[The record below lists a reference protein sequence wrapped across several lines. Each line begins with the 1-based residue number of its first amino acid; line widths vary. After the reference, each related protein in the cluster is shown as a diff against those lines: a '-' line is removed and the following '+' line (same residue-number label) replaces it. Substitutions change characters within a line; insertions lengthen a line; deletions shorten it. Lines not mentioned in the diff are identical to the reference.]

1 MLLTPEALYV
11 ANCHDP
17 SARHPQARAVE
28 GFVAAIEEDA
38 PHFDLCHRLTEHA
51 AVVASSGFAQP
62 EGGGRQFMANNFVL
76 VVDRAT
82 LAVEQAPL
90 DVRFVGSPPTV
101 AGPTPARPADPGDST
116 NPPRRR
122 HGPLTPATQ

>member
-1 MLLTPEALYV
+1 MPLTPEALCV
-11 ANCHDP
+11 ANCHGP
-17 SARHPQARAVE
+17 AARHPQPRTVE

-76 VVDRAT
+76 VVDGAT
-82 LAVEQAPL
+82 LAVEQVPL
-90 DVRFVGSPPTV
+90 DVRLVSSPPTD
-101 AGPTPARPADPGDST
+101 AGPAPARPS
-116 NPPRRR
+116 
-122 HGPLTPATQ
+122 

>member
-11 ANCHDP
+11 VNCHDP

-38 PHFDLCHRLTEHA
+38 PYFDLCHRLTEHA
-51 AVVASSGFAQP
+51 AAVASSGFAQP
-62 EGGGRQFMANNFVL
+62 EGGRWQLMANNFVL

-82 LAVEQAPL
+82 LAVEQVPL
-90 DVRFVGSPPTV
+90 DVRLVGSPPTV
-101 AGPTPARPADPGDST
+101 AGPAPARQADPGDST
-116 NPPRRR
+116 NPP
-122 HGPLTPATQ
+122 GDATDP